1 MIWIYS
7 LFSILI
13 VSLVSLVGVFFIGIK
28 KEKLEHLLLY
38 FVSFSV
44 GALFAEVFIHIVPRI
59 VEDVGF
65 SVRYG
70 LYFLLGIIIFFVI
83 EKYVHW
89 HHCHKVDHTHE
100 HGIKPI
106 AYTNLI
112 GDGLHN
118 FLDGLIIA
126 SSFIVSLP
134 LGLATSMA
142 VLFHEIP
149 QEVGD
154 FGVLLYAGL
163 SKKKALLLNLASALL
178 AVVGG
183 LCGLLLAG
191 RVASFELVVLA
202 IAGGGFVYI
211 AGSDLIPELHQ
222 KECPRCH
229 SVYQL
234 LFMLLGIAVMIGLLL
249 LE

>member
-7 LFSILI
+7 LVSILA
-13 VSLVSLVGVFFIGIK
+13 VSLISFLGVLFLGIK
-28 KEKLEHLLLY
+28 KEKLEHILLY
-38 FVSFSV
+38 FVSFSI
-44 GALFAEVFIHIVPRI
+44 GALFAEVFIHIIPRI
-59 VEDVGF
+59 VEEVGF
-65 SVRYG
+65 TVRYG
-70 LYFLLGIIIFFVI
+70 LYFLLGLIVFFIV

-89 HHCHKVDHTHE
+89 HHCHKVDHHHE
-100 HGIKPI
+100 IKPV

-126 SSFIVSLP
+126 SSFVVSVP
-134 LGLATSMA
+134 LGIATAFA

-149 QEVGD
+149 QEIGD
-154 FGVLLYAGL
+154 FGVLLYSGL
-163 SKKKALLLNLASALL
+163 SKKKALWLNFGSALL

-183 LCGLLLAG
+183 VVGILLAST
-191 RVASFELVVLA
+191 VSSIEMVILA

-222 KECPRCH
+222 NKCSRCS

-234 LFMLLGIAVMIGLLL
+234 LFMILGIVVMMGLLL